1 MMGKSHSIAGHFPVS
16 AILTVLAAGLLSAI
30 PAQDKA
36 MAGDSSH
43 DVVLTIIKS
52 DSIVAQDSTVPI
64 AIFAVNNGDNVVEAT
79 VSLVD
84 NTTGDTIEN
93 WYPLF
98 PPQSSDSIVL
108 FWNTCGVKSGKHVLF
123 AHLVN
128 TADAAKPA
136 SNLFRTVTVAR

>member
-1 MMGKSHSIAGHFPVS
+1 VSILA
-16 AILTVLAAGLLSAI
+16 VLAAGLLSRV
-30 PAQDKA
+30 PAQDKGLA
-36 MAGDSSH
+36 IDSSH
-43 DVVLTIIKS
+43 DIVLTIIKS
-52 DSIVAQDSTVPI
+52 DSIVIQDSTVPI
-64 AIFAVNNGDNVVEAT
+64 AIFAANNGNDVVEAT

-108 FWNTCGVKSGKHVLF
+108 FWNTRGVKSGKHVLL

-128 TADAAKPA
+128 TADPAKPA
-136 SNLFRTVTVAR
+136 SNLSRTVTVTR